1 MRILF
6 YREYTAY
13 FIFDLQSKSNVIR
26 NRHMGKKRIF
36 LKYRV
41 QLSFIWRQI
50 RNILSVKDHT
60 AGIRCFKASQNT
72 ECGCFFRSRWVPEVS
87 GIHFSY
93 VKIKIIQNGLH
104 PIRL

>member
-1 MRILF
+1 
-6 YREYTAY
+6 
-13 FIFDLQSKSNVIR
+13 
-26 NRHMGKKRIF
+26 MGKKRIF

-72 ECGCFFRSRWVPEVS
+72 ECGCFSAAAGSQKCQEF
-87 GIHFSY
+87 IFSY